1 MKKIILPLILI
12 FIVGIFIFTK
22 MLNSN
27 LKKETED
34 EKNLLESIQLTDING
49 NDYTFSRDKNIYI
62 RT

>member
-49 NDYTFSRDKNIYI
+49 NDYTFSRDKNFI
-62 RT
+62 

>member
-62 RT
+62 K

>member
-34 EKNLLESIQLTDING
+34 EKNLLESILINR
-49 NDYTFSRDKNIYI
+49 YKW
-62 RT
+62 

>member
-49 NDYTFSRDKNIYI
+49 NDYTLGVLLV
-62 RT
+62 